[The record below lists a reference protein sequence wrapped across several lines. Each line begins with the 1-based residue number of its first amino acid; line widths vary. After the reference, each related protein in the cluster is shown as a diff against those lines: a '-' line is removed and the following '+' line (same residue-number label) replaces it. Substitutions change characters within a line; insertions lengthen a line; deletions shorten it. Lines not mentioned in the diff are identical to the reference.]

1 MQEPENDVA
10 ALLDSCFQTNALS
23 INNSIVW
30 DLQLESN
37 SNIKMDYMG
46 FILLHSFI
54 WLFIAHLFGDNLF
67 FRHLRLNV
75 D

>member
-54 WLFIAHLFGDNLF
+54 
-67 FRHLRLNV
+67 
-75 D
+75 